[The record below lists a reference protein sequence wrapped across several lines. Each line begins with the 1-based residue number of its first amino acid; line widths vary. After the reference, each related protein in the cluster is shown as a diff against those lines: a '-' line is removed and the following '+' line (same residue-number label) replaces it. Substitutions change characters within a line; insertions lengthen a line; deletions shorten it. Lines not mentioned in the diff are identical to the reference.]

1 MIKNMFMQKWSNTFR
16 QVQPNECFDKSN
28 FILRAQGSY
37 EYLYAQMLIGLVWL
51 LLVVHKIRTAEGE

>member
-1 MIKNMFMQKWSNTFR
+1 MQKWSNTFR

-28 FILRAQGSY
+28 FILWAQRSY